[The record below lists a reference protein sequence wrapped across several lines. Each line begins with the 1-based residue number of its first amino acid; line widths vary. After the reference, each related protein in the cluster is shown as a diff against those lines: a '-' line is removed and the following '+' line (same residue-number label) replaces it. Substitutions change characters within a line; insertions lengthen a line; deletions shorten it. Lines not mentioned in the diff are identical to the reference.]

1 MAPLVVPAVIRNGRR
16 EAFPSSWYR
25 EPRTQIVP
33 LGGVVIMQATG
44 YILEPVLQ
52 EQRGAARAVAPPGMG
67 SRHNSLVRL
76 KMAMYHHDSVRLDY
90 PGEFARPCHSRVEFH
105 VRENRRG
112 VEEVDAGILELDGV
126 RYLERAD
133 FATGM
138 FLLQKSIK
146 VGLISIPNS

>member
-1 MAPLVVPAVIRNGRR
+1 
-16 EAFPSSWYR
+16 
-25 EPRTQIVP
+25 
-33 LGGVVIMQATG
+33 
-44 YILEPVLQ
+44 
-52 EQRGAARAVAPPGMG
+52 MG
-67 SRHNSLVRL
+67 SRHISLVRL

-90 PGEFARPCHSRVEFH
+90 PGEFARPCHSRVEFQ

-112 VEEVDAGILELDGV
+112 IEEVDAGILELDGG